1 MAPYIIRFLEAR
13 LAVVNKETQF
23 RLEPL
28 ELAHSITDALEDKK
42 GEDILLLD
50 LHDLPPLTDYF
61 VICSGTSD
69 RTIGALMDA
78 VVEET
83 RTRYDLKPRHQE
95 GRPEEGWLLAD
106 YGSVVVHVFSNAQR
120 DYYRLEDLW
129 SEARVLLHMQ

>member
-1 MAPYIIRFLEAR
+1 
-13 LAVVNKETQF
+13 
-23 RLEPL
+23 LEPL
-28 ELAHSITDALEDKK
+28 ELAHSIANALEDKK

-61 VICSGTSD
+61 VICSGSSD

-83 RTRYDLKPRHQE
+83 RKKFDLKPRQE
-95 GRPEEGWLLAD
+95 GRSEEGWLLAD
-106 YGSVVVHVFSNAQR
+106 FGSVVVHVFSNDQR

>member
-1 MAPYIIRFLEAR
+1 MVYS
-13 LAVVNKETQF
+13 KEDPS

-28 ELAHSITDALEDKK
+28 ELARSIADTLEDKK

-50 LHDLPPLTDYF
+50 LHNLPPLTDYF
-61 VICSGTSD
+61 VVCSGTSD

-78 VVEET
+78 VVEAT
-83 RTRYDLKPRHQE
+83 RGKFDIKPRLE
-95 GRPEEGWLLAD
+95 GQPDDGWLLAD

>member
-1 MAPYIIRFLEAR
+1 
-13 LAVVNKETQF
+13 
-23 RLEPL
+23 LEPL
-28 ELAHSITDALEDKK
+28 ELARSIADTLEDKK

-50 LHDLPPLTDYF
+50 LHNLPPLTDYF
-61 VICSGTSD
+61 VVCSGTSD

-78 VVEET
+78 VVEAT
-83 RTRYDLKPRHQE
+83 REKFDIKPRLE
-95 GRPEEGWLLAD
+95 GQPDDGWLLAD

>member
-1 MAPYIIRFLEAR
+1 
-13 LAVVNKETQF
+13 
-23 RLEPL
+23 LEPL
-28 ELAHSITDALEDKK
+28 ELARSIAETLEDKK

-50 LHDLPPLTDYF
+50 LQDVAPLSDYF
-61 VICSGTSD
+61 VICSGSSD

-83 RTRYDLKPRHQE
+83 RTKFGRKPRQE

-106 YGSVVVHVFSNAQR
+106 FGSVVVHVFSSAQR

>member
-1 MAPYIIRFLEAR
+1 MVYS
-13 LAVVNKETQF
+13 KEDPS

-28 ELAHSITDALEDKK
+28 ELARSIADTLEDKK

-50 LHDLPPLTDYF
+50 LHNLPPLTDYF
-61 VICSGTSD
+61 VVCSGTSD

-78 VVEET
+78 VVEAT
-83 RTRYDLKPRHQE
+83 REKFDIKPRLE
-95 GRPEEGWLLAD
+95 GQPDDGWLLAD
-106 YGSVVVHVFSNAQR
+106 FGSVVVHVFSNAQR